1 MLGVVRLGGGSSIWG
16 MGKSC
21 TRFGGARAAKEGLHE
36 CLGHPWQR
44 AFPLKPFEPIGDS
57 PQSLT
62 LPSQLGGPDGFSP
75 GPQRPWEG
83 VGDSGATRIPGSLR
97 TLDWPSYF
105 PHPLVQPQ
113 AKALGFVQT

>member
-21 TRFGGARAAKEGLHE
+21 TRFGGAGVAKEGLQT
-36 CLGHPWQR
+36 CLGHPW
-44 AFPLKPFEPIGDS
+44 AKPFEPIGDS
-57 PQSLT
+57 PPSLT

-83 VGDSGATRIPGSLR
+83 VGEAGETRIPGSLR
-97 TLDWPSYF
+97 TLDWLSYF
-105 PHPLVQPQ
+105 PNPLVQPQ